1 MSTFRCFVLNLIT
14 DEFHL
19 SGEQFLILIYVQ
31 IITQSAFTARCIV
44 ALGSRVLD
52 SSSSSP
58 TGSQAQARG
67 QRRRRF
73 DAFQWSHDAS
83 FQREERRDVSTFPHC
98 DESIAYFLEELEAVV
113 LFSLFSF
120 KLLEHRLFQVA
131 STTLLLNEIAAIG
144 KVRKRK
150 QTQRISFP
158 FFYFNKKLSSQI
170 TRKQDVHVLVF

>member
-1 MSTFRCFVLNLIT
+1 MFAANYSISSAINGLNGLNVTFLTVDAALQQMSTFRCFVLNLIT

-73 DAFQWSHDAS
+73 DAFQ
-83 FQREERRDVSTFPHC
+83 
-98 DESIAYFLEELEAVV
+98 
-113 LFSLFSF
+113 
-120 KLLEHRLFQVA
+120 
-131 STTLLLNEIAAIG
+131 
-144 KVRKRK
+144 
-150 QTQRISFP
+150 
-158 FFYFNKKLSSQI
+158 
-170 TRKQDVHVLVF
+170 